1 MVWLEPSL
9 SVALGHSVEVSGQS
23 PKMTVKSVSS
33 CFLYLFFIQSVV
45 TAWDNEELELF
56 DLVEEVSANF
66 YDVLEV
72 SRVNLSD
79 IMCLQLSYRID
90 VKPNCVFWQVN
101 GEWCVTRLFQ
111 EATSTEIR
119 RAYRKLSLVMHPD
132 KNKAP
137 DADDKFRQINAIYE
151 VLKDSKRREQ

>member
-1 MVWLEPSL
+1 MLQRLSKLQSRKRNRSTRFAPFWLLITMVWLEPSL

-90 VKPNCVFWQVN
+90 VKPNCVFWKVN
-101 GEWCVTRLFQ
+101 GE
-111 EATSTEIR
+111 
-119 RAYRKLSLVMHPD
+119 
-132 KNKAP
+132 
-137 DADDKFRQINAIYE
+137 
-151 VLKDSKRREQ
+151 